1 MGKIIITSCIPGTK
15 ALEIYLKI
23 SDFSKY
29 SNFIDVIRDISVEV
43 INDNSSISK
52 WEVDFENGV
61 LCWKEKDSF
70 DRAALSINFEKFEG
84 DIDKFIGNWSV
95 RQEQN
100 DSILT
105 FEAEYDLGMSLLED
119 ILDPIAGDILA
130 HTIQEILKGLFSDV
144 QFIDI
149 NIRTL
154 ALKEEI

>member
-1 MGKIIITSCIPGTK
+1 M
-15 ALEIYLKI
+15 LERKR
-23 SDFSKY
+23 F
-29 SNFIDVIRDISVEV
+29 
-43 INDNSSISK
+43 
-52 WEVDFENGV
+52 
-61 LCWKEKDSF
+61 F